1 MFFISYDACK
11 RCFCCLKAN
20 KASHLTSLFNAV
32 VKKKKDMATD
42 LDCDI

>member
-20 KASHLTSLFNAV
+20 ETSHLTALFNAV
-32 VKKKKDMATD
+32 DMATD
-42 LDCDI
+42 LDCDL